1 MEEEKIEVKDIG
13 EINPDIDTPQE
24 KEAAVIND
32 AVDKGEVAEEFK
44 IKEED
49 GVYKVNL
56 DKPPSQAKEK
66 EVKSKEES
74 KSNKDAIQGETTD
87 SVQDT
92 GEKGS
97 ESREKTE
104 VALRNES
111 NKEEKTPENKE
122 EILEKTKDSTSDSPL
137 ELITD
142 DEESTKKVE
151 KVAETPAA
159 EIQENIQEEP
169 KQVLPEN
176 VDKLVKFMEDTGG
189 SVEDYVNLN
198 KDLSKMDNTTL
209 LREYYR
215 TTKPHLDT
223 DDVDFLFTKNFAY
236 DEEAD
241 DPSEIKAKQL
251 AFKEELFNAQNYFNK
266 AKEQYYADLKLRK
279 SQDIDPEYIKAMEYY
294 KVFQEQQGETENLK
308 KTFKEKTNQVF
319 NDDFKGFDFK
329 VGENKYRVKVDDSKK
344 IKEFQSD
351 LSNFVNQFLDK
362 GGAVNDAR
370 GYHKAIYTAQ
380 NADKIA
386 NHFYEQGRADAIRDA
401 AKKSKNINMDPRQD
415 ASSIVTSGGEKIRVV
430 SGTSSDKLRIKW
442 K

>member
-104 VALRNES
+104 MALRDES